1 MKIVRIVINNLYI
14 VINTLSPCVPS
25 LTLLCN
31 FFFYVLGMQKK
42 MKLRLHDAWTCFCLR
57 NKTLLLIFYRYPGN
71 YITYKFNWHLTL
83 TKMVWQRHCWIS
95 LYFNQRSSA
104 GLILLWYISFVI
116 LRNLSVI
123 HYFHNNNKSYLNKFL
138 SIVEY

>member
-1 MKIVRIVINNLYI
+1 MRIVINNLYI

-42 MKLRLHDAWTCFCLR
+42 WNCVYMMLEHVFVWETKRYFLF
-57 NKTLLLIFYRYPGN
+57 FYRYPGN

-83 TKMVWQRHCWIS
+83 KKMVWQRHCWIS

-104 GLILLWYISFVI
+104 GLILFWYISFVI

>member
-1 MKIVRIVINNLYI
+1 M
-14 VINTLSPCVPS
+14 LSTPYPRVF
-25 LTLLCN
+25 LLWHCYAI

-83 TKMVWQRHCWIS
+83 KKMVWQRHCWIS
-95 LYFNQRSSA
+95 QYFNQSSSA
-104 GLILLWYISFVI
+104 GLILFWYISFVI

>member
-1 MKIVRIVINNLYI
+1 MRIVINNLYI

-25 LTLLCN
+25 LTLLWN
-31 FFFYVLGMQKK
+31 FFSMFLVCKK
-42 MKLRLHDAWTCFCLR
+42 KKWNCVYMMLEHVFVWETKLYFLF
-57 NKTLLLIFYRYPGN
+57 FYRYPGN

-83 TKMVWQRHCWIS
+83 KKMVWQRHCWIS

-104 GLILLWYISFVI
+104 GLILFWYISFVI

>member
-1 MKIVRIVINNLYI
+1 M
-14 VINTLSPCVPS
+14 LSTPYPRVF
-25 LTLLCN
+25 LLWHCYAI
-31 FFFYVLGMQKK
+31 FFLCSWYANKNEIAFT
-42 MKLRLHDAWTCFCLR
+42 WCLNR
-57 NKTLLLIFYRYPGN
+57 FLFEKQNIISYFFYRYPGN

-83 TKMVWQRHCWIS
+83 KKMVWQRHCWIS

-104 GLILLWYISFVI
+104 GLILFWYISFVI

-123 HYFHNNNKSYLNKFL
+123 HYFHNNNKSYPNKFL

>member
-1 MKIVRIVINNLYI
+1 MRIVINNLYI

-42 MKLRLHDAWTCFCLR
+42 NEIAFTWCL
-57 NKTLLLIFYRYPGN
+57 NMFLFEKQNITSYFFYRYPGN

-83 TKMVWQRHCWIS
+83 KKMVWQRHCWIS
-95 LYFNQRSSA
+95 LYFNKRSSA
-104 GLILLWYISFVI
+104 GLILFWYISFVI

>member
-1 MKIVRIVINNLYI
+1 MRIVINNLYI

-31 FFFYVLGMQKK
+31 FFSLFLVCKK
-42 MKLRLHDAWTCFCLR
+42 KNEIAFTWCLNMFFCLR

-83 TKMVWQRHCWIS
+83 KKMVWQRHCWIS

-104 GLILLWYISFVI
+104 GLILFWYISFVI

-123 HYFHNNNKSYLNKFL
+123 HYFHNINKSYLNKFL
-138 SIVEY
+138 PIVEY

>member
-1 MKIVRIVINNLYI
+1 MRIVINNLYI

-57 NKTLLLIFYRYPGN
+57 IKTLLLIFYRYPGN

-83 TKMVWQRHCWIS
+83 KKMVWQRHCWIS

-104 GLILLWYISFVI
+104 GLILFWYISFVI

>member
-1 MKIVRIVINNLYI
+1 MLSTPYPRVFLLWHCYAIFFSMFLVCKKKWNCVYMMLEHVFVWETKLYF
-14 VINTLSPCVPS
+14 L
-25 LTLLCN
+25 
-31 FFFYVLGMQKK
+31 F
-42 MKLRLHDAWTCFCLR
+42 
-57 NKTLLLIFYRYPGN
+57 FYRYPGN

-83 TKMVWQRHCWIS
+83 KKMVWQRHCWIS

-104 GLILLWYISFVI
+104 GLILFWYISFVI

>member
-1 MKIVRIVINNLYI
+1 MRIVINNLYI

-31 FFFYVLGMQKK
+31 FFSMFLVCKK
-42 MKLRLHDAWTCFCLR
+42 KKWNCVYMMLEHVFVWETKHYFLF
-57 NKTLLLIFYRYPGN
+57 FYRYPGN

-83 TKMVWQRHCWIS
+83 KKMVWQRHCWIS

-104 GLILLWYISFVI
+104 GLILFWYISFVI

>member
-1 MKIVRIVINNLYI
+1 M
-14 VINTLSPCVPS
+14 LSTPYPRVF
-25 LTLLCN
+25 LLWHCYAI
-31 FFFYVLGMQKK
+31 FFLCSWYAKK
-42 MKLRLHDAWTCFCLR
+42 NEIAFTWCLNMFLFEKQNITSYFLSVSWKLHF
-57 NKTLLLIFYRYPGN
+57 
-71 YITYKFNWHLTL
+71 YKFNWHLTL
-83 TKMVWQRHCWIS
+83 KKMVWQRHCWIS

-104 GLILLWYISFVI
+104 GLILFWYISFVI

>member
-1 MKIVRIVINNLYI
+1 M
-14 VINTLSPCVPS
+14 LSTPYPRVF
-25 LTLLCN
+25 LLWHCYAI
-31 FFFYVLGMQKK
+31 FFLCSWYAKK

-71 YITYKFNWHLTL
+71 CITYKFNWHLTL
-83 TKMVWQRHCWIS
+83 KKMVWQRHCWIS

-104 GLILLWYISFVI
+104 GLILHVFWYISFVI

>member
-1 MKIVRIVINNLYI
+1 MRIVINNLYI

-31 FFFYVLGMQKK
+31 FFFYVLGMQKKK

-83 TKMVWQRHCWIS
+83 KKMVWQRHCWIS
-95 LYFNQRSSA
+95 LYFNQKSSA
-104 GLILLWYISFVI
+104 GLILFWYISFVI

>member
-1 MKIVRIVINNLYI
+1 M
-14 VINTLSPCVPS
+14 LSTPYPRVF
-25 LTLLCN
+25 LLWHCYAI
-31 FFFYVLGMQKK
+31 FFYVLGMQKK
-42 MKLRLHDAWTCFCLR
+42 NEIAFTWCLNMFFCLRNIFCLR

-83 TKMVWQRHCWIS
+83 KKMVWQRHCWIS
-95 LYFNQRSSA
+95 LYFNQKSSA
-104 GLILLWYISFVI
+104 GLILFWYISFVI
-116 LRNLSVI
+116 LRNLSVT

>member
-1 MKIVRIVINNLYI
+1 MRIVINNLYI
-14 VINTLSPCVPS
+14 VINALSPCVPF

-31 FFFYVLGMQKK
+31 FFSMFLVCKK
-42 MKLRLHDAWTCFCLR
+42 KKWNCVYMMLEHVFVWETKLYFLF
-57 NKTLLLIFYRYPGN
+57 FYRYPGN

-83 TKMVWQRHCWIS
+83 KKMVWQRHCWIS

-104 GLILLWYISFVI
+104 GLILFWYISFVI

-123 HYFHNNNKSYLNKFL
+123 HYFHKNNKSYPNKFL

>member
-1 MKIVRIVINNLYI
+1 MRIVINNLYI

-83 TKMVWQRHCWIS
+83 KKMVWQRHCWIS
-95 LYFNQRSSA
+95 QYFNQRSSA
-104 GLILLWYISFVI
+104 GLILFWYISFVI